1 MYTPAYLPKRAAP
14 PQSGG
19 DYISTIS
26 STSLSDSSYTDPSTL
41 STTYISFSSLQYIM
55 KMANIT
61 SAEALTTLTR
71 EQIKTLTDAIDSQIS
86 KDEGEIAT
94 TQGLIAELLESIN
107 GPNGLQEQFNLAD
120 REYKSSLESYHFT
133 SSLLITNEAKYRND
147 LSTLSSLY
155 ALSSS
160 YITDINYYQ
169 SLYDNLVRTLESNST
184 IFTVYERDYQASLQN
199 LKINDELH
207 NVALT
212 NFSQI
217 SSIVATD
224 LSQIPVNQPVYR
236 TNLSTL
242 NNISTQIVNYTNLK
256 GVYEHNILSSYNN
269 ISTLLGPSSFILYEA
284 GTLFSTINY
293 YNGMNEETRSRIRSI
308 RTDISG
314 IQHQISDLVASNAVV
329 LTGMTAEIEN
339 AKSVGTQFYDLYEDA
354 LDAECD
360 EYSFAIQELNSQ
372 IGYITASLG
381 IARNANIIEIDKYIF
396 KILENPADTGSQ
408 NSKSELIATNDNIYK
423 LIQQINSLD
432 SQLSDIISIIGFEK
446 TERNTFILQRKDI
459 FKDYEAPALG
469 WNLYQ
474 IREKQSDYLAMF
486 SNLNLTIDKI
496 NSHVGN
502 RTRLLENIQT
512 IFNNPLPG
520 STGQSVRELINQY
533 FADYLNT
540 HDDQMPD
547 NLLYVKD
554 DDGNL
559 LGGSV
564 IPKEYNPLISNVL
577 VSNGAYSFIPP
588 IVF

>member
-1 MYTPAYLPKRAAP
+1 
-14 PQSGG
+14 
-19 DYISTIS
+19 
-26 STSLSDSSYTDPSTL
+26 
-41 STTYISFSSLQYIM
+41 
-55 KMANIT
+55 
-61 SAEALTTLTR
+61 
-71 EQIKTLTDAIDSQIS
+71 
-86 KDEGEIAT
+86 
-94 TQGLIAELLESIN
+94 
-107 GPNGLQEQFNLAD
+107 
-120 REYKSSLESYHFT
+120 
-133 SSLLITNEAKYRND
+133 
-147 LSTLSSLY
+147 
-155 ALSSS
+155 
-160 YITDINYYQ
+160 
-169 SLYDNLVRTLESNST
+169 
-184 IFTVYERDYQASLQN
+184 
-199 LKINDELH
+199 
-207 NVALT
+207 
-212 NFSQI
+212 
-217 SSIVATD
+217 
-224 LSQIPVNQPVYR
+224 
-236 TNLSTL
+236 
-242 NNISTQIVNYTNLK
+242 
-256 GVYEHNILSSYNN
+256 
-269 ISTLLGPSSFILYEA
+269 
-284 GTLFSTINY
+284 
-293 YNGMNEETRSRIRSI
+293 MNEETRSRIRSI

-314 IQHQISDLVASNAVV
+314 IQHQISDLIASNAVV